1 MNRAKISFTRY
12 GATIKKLLIPIA
24 IAVAVIAGA
33 IFITNSGIGQ
43 NGKVISYGADSKAAF

>member
-24 IAVAVIAGA
+24 IAVVVIAGA
-33 IFITNSGIGQ
+33 IFITNSGI
-43 NGKVISYGADSKAAF
+43 